1 MNILITGHKGFI
13 GSNLVKKLS
22 AHTIVGVDLKE
33 NHSCLDSNYINTLFK
48 FCHFDAVIH
57 LAAIAGVG
65 YSIEHSEEVL
75 TNNIIG
81 FDIMV
86 KAAIKHNVKHFI
98 YASSSSVYGDDGTQ
112 KSPYAVSKATNELQA
127 AMYSNLSDMKFT
139 GLRFFTVYG
148 EGIREDLAISKFIKA
163 MRANE
168 SIHVYGDGTQSRDF
182 TYVDDICEA
191 IKLILESDKVWK
203 NEVFDV
209 GYGESTTVN
218 ELIGILKVIINP
230 TFDKVVYQDEKA
242 YDVKETLAKTDKL
255 YEWFGFRP
263 RYHIKD
269 GLSIFIK
276 NNNSYGK
283 WSKKLEKDLE
293 KITKQN

>member
-13 GSNLVKKLS
+13 GSNLCKALS
-22 AHTIVGVDLKE
+22 NHSIVGIDLKDG
-33 NHSCLDSNYINTLFK
+33 NNILNDDYVNSVFK
-48 FCHFDAVIH
+48 DNKFDTVIH

-81 FDIMV
+81 FDILA
-86 KAAIKHNVKHFI
+86 KAAIKYGVKHFI

-163 MRANE
+163 MKTNE
-168 SIHVYGDGTQSRDF
+168 TIHVYGDGTQSRDF

-191 IKLILESDKVWK
+191 IKLILESDKDWK
-203 NEVFDV
+203 NEVFDI

-218 ELIGILKVIINP
+218 ELIDILKEIINP
-230 TFDKVVYQDEKA
+230 TFDKVVYQDEKP
-242 YDVKETLAKTDKL
+242 YDVKATLANTNKL
-255 YEWFGFRP
+255 YEWFGFKP
-263 RYHIKD
+263 RYDIKK
-269 GLSIFIK
+269 GLREWQLK
-276 NNNSYGK
+276 
-283 WSKKLEKDLE
+283 
-293 KITKQN
+293 

>member
-22 AHTIVGVDLKE
+22 AHTIIGVDLKDG
-33 NHSCLDSNYINTLFK
+33 NNILDSNYINALFE
-48 FCHFDAVIH
+48 FYHFDAVIH

-65 YSIEHSEEVL
+65 YSVEHSEEVL
-75 TNNIIG
+75 HNNIIG
-81 FDIMV
+81 FDV
-86 KAAIKHNVKHFI
+86 LAKAAIKHNVKHFI

-112 KSPYAVSKATNELQA
+112 KSPYAVSKAANELQA

-163 MRANE
+163 ME
-168 SIHVYGDGTQSRDF
+168 SNTSLYVYGDGTQSRDF
-182 TYVDDICEA
+182 TYIDDICEA
-191 IKLILESDKVWK
+191 IKLILESDKDWK
-203 NEVFDV
+203 NEVFDI
-209 GYGESTTVN
+209 GYGKSTTVN
-218 ELIGILKVIINP
+218 ELIDILKNLINP
-230 TFDKVVYQDEKA
+230 AYDKVIYQDEKA
-242 YDVKETLAKTDKL
+242 YDVKETLANTDKL

-263 RYHIKD
+263 RYQIKD

-276 NNNSYGK
+276 WN
-283 WSKKLEKDLE
+283 D
-293 KITKQN
+293 IPVDTK

>member
-1 MNILITGHKGFI
+1 MNILLTGHRGFI

-33 NHSCLDSNYINTLFK
+33 NHSCLDSNYINTLFE
-48 FCHFDAVIH
+48 FYHFDAVIH

-81 FDIMV
+81 FNV
-86 KAAIKHNVKHFI
+86 LAKAAIKHNVKHFI

-127 AMYSNLSDMKFT
+127 AMYSNLSDIKFS

-148 EGIREDLAISKFIKA
+148 EGIREDLAISKFINA
-163 MRANE
+163 MKANE
-168 SIHVYGDGTQSRDF
+168 PIYVYGDGEQKRDF

-191 IKLILESDKVWK
+191 IKLILESDKDWK
-203 NEVFDV
+203 NEVFDI
-209 GYGESTTVN
+209 GYGSSTSVN
-218 ELIGILKVIINP
+218 ELIDVLKGLINQ

-242 YDVKETLAKTDKL
+242 YDVKETLADTDKL
-255 YEWFGFRP
+255 FNWFGFKP
-263 RYHIKD
+263 MYDIKD

-276 NNNSYGK
+276 NNN
-283 WSKKLEKDLE
+283 W
-293 KITKQN
+293 TKVEQ

>member
-1 MNILITGHKGFI
+1 MNILITGHNGFI

-22 AHTIVGVDLKE
+22 NHTIVGVDLKE
-33 NHSCLDSNYINTLFK
+33 NHSCLDSNYINALFE
-48 FCHFDAVIH
+48 FYHFDAVIH

-81 FDIMV
+81 FDVIA

-127 AMYSNLSDMKFT
+127 AMYSNLSNIKFT

-163 MRANE
+163 MKTNE
-168 SIHVYGDGTQSRDF
+168 PVYVYGDGTQSRDF
-182 TYVDDICEA
+182 TYVDDIAEA
-191 IKLILESDKVWK
+191 IKLIVESDKDWK
-203 NEVFDV
+203 NEVFDI
-209 GYGESTTVN
+209 GYGETTSVN
-218 ELIGILKVIINP
+218 ELISILKDIINP
-230 TFDKVVYQDEKA
+230 DFNNIVYEDKKP
-242 YDVKETLAKTDKL
+242 YDVEITLANTDKL
-255 YEWFGFRP
+255 NKWFGFKP
-263 RYHIKD
+263 KYNIKK
-269 GLSIFIK
+269 GLL
-276 NNNSYGK
+276 K
-283 WSKKLEKDLE
+283 WQLKSE
-293 KITKQN
+293 I